1 MIVVSGLNR
10 SPRRPLCELFLSQPR
25 ARPTDGSFCDGIVVI
40 SLTVAGLRIL
50 VDSRELPF
58 LSTRQ
63 PPFMMAAQITDRS
76 SAFEN
81 TPALPELPPM
91 IILAIG
97 S

>member
-1 MIVVSGLNR
+1 
-10 SPRRPLCELFLSQPR
+10 
-25 ARPTDGSFCDGIVVI
+25 
-40 SLTVAGLRIL
+40 
-50 VDSRELPF
+50 
-58 LSTRQ
+58 
-63 PPFMMAAQITDRS
+63 MAAQITDRS